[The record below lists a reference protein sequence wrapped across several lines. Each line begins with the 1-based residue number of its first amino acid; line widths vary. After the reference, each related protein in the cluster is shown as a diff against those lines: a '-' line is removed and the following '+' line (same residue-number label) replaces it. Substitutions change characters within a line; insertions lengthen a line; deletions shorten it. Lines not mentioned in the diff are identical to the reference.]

1 MDTVAG
7 SGACGE
13 GVLDPLDCA
22 DEVFGDVHFSSVA
35 AETLSQWGRAQARIF
50 SLRRVGPVIR

>member
-1 MDTVAG
+1 MDPVAG

-22 DEVFGDVHFSSVA
+22 DEVFGDGSFNRWTRKCYRCGCGLKRVYSSTVA
-35 AETLSQWGRAQARIF
+35 
-50 SLRRVGPVIR
+50 